1 MSALIAVAAPDRAYL
16 MADAAVYDSTGT
28 LTDIHSKI
36 LLLPHLKA
44 AGTCRGNLVPLMLM
58 EAALEDYKSWDDFRP
73 NAPAVFEAV
82 DQLMARLV
90 PGRLY
95 EFTLVGWSDE
105 RDRAEL
111 IFHATHDDFPA
122 SWSRGGPTLLTD
134 FLVPRG
140 PGLADAVGSTDS
152 INFDPVKHGLPA
164 FEIAHCTL
172 ADLHCGQEPEPLMA
186 YSVGGFA
193 QCVTISR
200 DGIRSQILKNWP
212 DEIGRRIQPEK
223 EAAQC
228 LTA

>member
-1 MSALIAVAAPDRAYL
+1 
-16 MADAAVYDSTGT
+16 MADAAVYDATGT

-58 EAALEDYKSWDDFRP
+58 EAALEDYASWDDFRP

-105 RDRAEL
+105 RNRAEL
-111 IFHATHDDFPA
+111 IFHATHDDFPT

-134 FLVPRG
+134 FMVPRG
-140 PGLADAVGSTDS
+140 PGLGDALKTEPID
-152 INFDPVKHGLPA
+152 FDPVEHGLPA
-164 FEIAHCTL
+164 FEVSHRTL
-172 ADLHCGQEPEPLMA
+172 ADLHCGQKPEPLMA
-186 YSVGGFA
+186 YSVGGFV
-193 QCVTISR
+193 QCATISR

-212 DEIGRRIQPEK
+212 NEIGRPILPTE
-223 EAAQC
+223 EAAPC